1 MIKKEA
7 IRKQRMMIFHPALA
21 PYRIDQFNL
30 LNELFDLEVVF
41 LFDNLR
47 NFSFDQQKL
56 QEACHFKISY
66 LLRGPRYKGRLF
78 RFGMLRM
85 IKQAQPD
92 IVFSYEYSF
101 TTQYLIFLKR
111 TGLINQKI
119 GSFVDDSL
127 HICNNVQ
134 SYARKWARSY
144 SIKHLDFLVVLSD
157 EVARFHNTHF
167 LLDEKEVIVSPILQL
182 PERLRK
188 NRTKIEALATGYM
201 GEYQLVGKKVALF
214 VGRFVP
220 EKALTL
226 FLNRIA
232 GILSERDD
240 YRFVLVGEGR
250 EKEQISAIVKVHQLE
265 EKVIL
270 PGKFQAEELYGWY
283 ACASG
288 FILPSLFEP
297 FGAVVNEA
305 LIFGLPVLC
314 SQYAGASTLIQQGNG
329 YLFNP
334 SDDSDTV
341 HKFSSFMEN
350 IQVMERVDLSNT
362 PPLIENHRSHFNKE
376 WRKVSYG

>member
-1 MIKKEA
+1 M
-7 IRKQRMMIFHPALA
+7 
-21 PYRIDQFNL
+21 
-30 LNELFDLEVVF
+30 
-41 LFDNLR
+41 
-47 NFSFDQQKL
+47 
-56 QEACHFKISY
+56 
-66 LLRGPRYKGRLF
+66 
-78 RFGMLRM
+78 
-85 IKQAQPD
+85 
-92 IVFSYEYSF
+92 
-101 TTQYLIFLKR
+101 
-111 TGLINQKI
+111 
-119 GSFVDDSL
+119 
-127 HICNNVQ
+127 
-134 SYARKWARSY
+134 
-144 SIKHLDFLVVLSD
+144 SD

-167 LLDEKEVIVSPILQL
+167 FLDDKEVIVSPILQL

-188 NRTKIEALATGYM
+188 NRVKIEALATGYIS
-201 GEYQLVGKKVALF
+201 EYQLVGKKVALF

-220 EKALTL
+220 EKALSL
-226 FLNRIA
+226 FINRIA
-232 GILSERDD
+232 DILSERDD

-250 EKEQISAIVKVHQLE
+250 EKEQISAIVKAHQLE

-270 PGKFQAEELYGWY
+270 PGKFQADELYGWY

-334 SDDSDTV
+334 SDDSDIV

-350 IQVMERVDLSNT
+350 IQVVERVDLSNT
-362 PPLIENHRSHFNKE
+362 PPLIEDHRSYFNKE